1 VSAQTYHRVRT
12 PDGSGVTVRQ
22 NGREIRLSV
31 GSSQRMR
38 CNTSEATALLVD
50 LANALGI
57 DVTSAPNLPD
67 WAANAEIKV
76 SDR

>member
-1 VSAQTYHRVRT
+1 VSDHTFHRVRT

-22 NGREIRLSV
+22 VGREIRLSV

-38 CNTSEATALLVD
+38 CNATEATALLVA
-50 LANALGI
+50 LANALDI
-57 DVTSAPNLPD
+57 DVTTLPD
-67 WAANAEIKV
+67 WAATAEIKV

>member
-1 VSAQTYHRVRT
+1 MSDMTYHRVRT
-12 PDGSGVTVRQ
+12 PEGHGVTVRQ
-22 NGREIRLSV
+22 NGREIRPSV

-38 CNTSEATALLVD
+38 CSTTEATALLVA
-50 LANALGI
+50 LADALGI
-57 DVTSAPNLPD
+57 DLTNAPNLPE

>member
-1 VSAQTYHRVRT
+1 MSTNTFHRVRT
-12 PDGSGVTVRQ
+12 PEGSGVTVRQ
-22 NGREIRLSV
+22 AGREIRLSV

-50 LANALGI
+50 LGNALGI
-57 DVTSAPNLPD
+57 DVSGAPGLPE
-67 WAANAEIKV
+67 WAAAAEVQV